1 MLLLTDSLL
10 YHPLQQSASLINS
23 HCSFSETAGD
33 LLHIRTKGKSKVSVE
48 HFATK
53 EIRAP
58 PPLPPP
64 SSSPRSQRYF
74 STFLFLCEMD
84 LFPLPDYLNQAVQG
98 WPEFIPHKAAL
109 VAQTI
114 KNLSAIQETQV

>member
-1 MLLLTDSLL
+1 MCLLKLL
-10 YHPLQQSASLINS
+10 IYF
-23 HCSFSETAGD
+23 CSFLPSC
-33 LLHIRTKGKSKVSVE
+33 
-48 HFATK
+48 FALD
-53 EIRAP
+53 IC
-58 PPLPPP
+58 
-64 SSSPRSQRYF
+64 